1 MLTSRLM
8 RSLPLVAAFS
18 TIPFFA
24 TAQPVASAS
33 GAGMNA
39 TTAGGLGAADRK
51 FIDNAAIGGMAEV
64 AAGKMAQEKGSS
76 ESVKTFAGRM
86 VQDHGKANDEL
97 MQLASAKGVTPPAAL
112 DRHHQMMADHLSKLS
127 GAAFDREYMNG
138 MVADH
143 KETVA
148 LFQKEASSGSSE
160 EVKAWAAKMLPTLQD
175 HLKMAMDDEASMKST
190 KTSSK

>member
-1 MLTSRLM
+1 MLNSLM
-8 RSLPLVAAFS
+8 RSLPVVAALAS
-18 TIPFFA
+18 IPFLA

-33 GAGMNA
+33 GAGMNP

-64 AAGKMAQEKGSS
+64 AAGKMAQEKGRSDA
-76 ESVKTFAGRM
+76 VKTFAGQM

-97 MQLASAKGVTPPAAL
+97 VQLASTKGVTPPAAL
-112 DRHHQMMADHLSKLS
+112 DKRHQMMADHLSKLS
-127 GAAFDREYMNG
+127 GAAFDREYMKG

-143 KETVA
+143 KATVA

-160 EVKAWAAKMLPTLQD
+160 EVKAWAAKMLPTLQG
-175 HLKMAMDDEASMKST
+175 HLKMAMADEASMNPT